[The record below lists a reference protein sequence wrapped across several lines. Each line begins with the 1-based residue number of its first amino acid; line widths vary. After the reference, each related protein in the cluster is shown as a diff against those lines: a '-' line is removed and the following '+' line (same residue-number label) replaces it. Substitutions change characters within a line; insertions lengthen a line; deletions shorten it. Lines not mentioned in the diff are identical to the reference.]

1 MMGWNDF
8 YRRRDA
14 LNSVIESGEL
24 TAPDPFDGPTE
35 VLLALHHRWSLQLAG
50 RVELAGEIDPDE
62 ADQVDAV
69 GTAWRAA
76 AAANPGLRRLLDEH
90 ANHPALRGV
99 TRTEHRMLANA
110 AGLTGPDDGRVE
122 QDRVGAAFVA
132 LLRNG
137 PPRRTPVERLLGKL
151 VPSG

>member
-1 MMGWNDF
+1 MGWNDF

-14 LNSVIESGEL
+14 LNSVIERGEL
-24 TAPDPFDGPTE
+24 SVPDPFDGPTE

-50 RVELAGEIDPDE
+50 RVELASEVGPAEDDP
-62 ADQVDAV
+62 VDAV

-76 AAANPGLRRLLDEH
+76 AAANPGLRRLLDEYVD
-90 ANHPALRGV
+90 HPALGAV
-99 TRTEHRMLANA
+99 TREEHRMLAHA
-110 AGLTGPDDGRVE
+110 AGLTSPGDGRTE
-122 QDRVGAAFVA
+122 QAAVGAAFVA

-137 PPRRTPVERLLGKL
+137 PAQRGPMERLLRKL